1 MIQEDLN
8 SHPPYPF
15 SFLPKTDPLRSV
27 IGNEIYI
34 WTMKL
39 GEKKF
44 FSYVVVSYQ
53 LKLTTDEMSIL
64 YNTVETIYIIY

>member
-39 GEKKF
+39 GEKK
-44 FSYVVVSYQ
+44 
-53 LKLTTDEMSIL
+53 IL
-64 YNTVETIYIIY
+64 FLCCSLLPIKIND